1 MRHVLWIGG
10 RIMTRARDIADFGSV
25 SARLDTVGGSEGA
38 LSNRNLIINGG
49 QTVSQRGT
57 SFTSQTSGTNY
68 YTDRWAINFSSIG
81 TWTISQST
89 EAPSGFGYSLKA
101 DCTTADASPAASDNI
116 HIITKLEG
124 QNLQALDKGSS
135 SAKSCTLSFWVKS
148 NKTGVG
154 QCNLRDIDNNRMIS
168 ATYNINAANTWEHKT
183 MTFAGDTT
191 GSFDNDNAASL
202 QIEWW
207 LDSGSNN
214 TSGTVQTSWAAR
226 NVADRAAG
234 LTLSL
239 ADSTSNEF
247 YLTGVQLEVGD
258 TATPFEHRSYG
269 DELLRCKR
277 YFQVMKTGLAIA
289 NGTSDIRIAEPL
301 EIEMRSTPSLGKTSG
316 TFFFGDMISAGA
328 GSTSTPSING
338 TTTQNNKTINANIGG
353 FGGSLTSYRTYRH
366 EPQSSYVALIT
377 VDAEL

>member
-1 MRHVLWIGG
+1 MAVS
-10 RIMTRARDIADFGSV
+10 RINEAGLNV
-25 SARLDTVGGSEGA
+25 NQYG
-38 LSNRNLIINGG
+38 NRNLIINGAM
-49 QTVSQRGT
+49 QVSQRGT
-57 SFTSQTSGTNY
+57 SFATQTSGTNY

-154 QCNLRDIDNNRMIS
+154 QCNLRDIDNDRMIS
-168 ATYNINAANTWEHKT
+168 ATYNINAADTWEHKT

-226 NVADRAAG
+226 NIADRAAG

-247 YLTGVQLEVGD
+247 YLTGVQLEIGD
-258 TATPFEHRSYG
+258 TATDFEHRSFG
-269 DELLRCKR
+269 DELARCQR
-277 YFQVMKTGLAIA
+277 YYTKFLVTSNYSYYGSGIADAATSARIFKSFPVEMNHAPVLEQSANNTWNIYPPAQV
-289 NGTSDIRIAEPL
+289 
-301 EIEMRSTPSLGKTSG
+301 
-316 TFFFGDMISAGA
+316 FSADA
-328 GSTSTPSING
+328 
-338 TTTQNNKTINANIGG
+338 TINNPSVWGSAINCTVASGLTNGYAVHCTANN
-353 FGGSLTSYRTYRH
+353 
-366 EPQSSYVALIT
+366 SSA
-377 VDAEL
+377 AFFAFESEL